1 MILSPPGNLK
11 SPRQQMCSQRESSL
25 RVCVCVDVFF
35 IHSSVDGHLGCV
47 HILAILDNAATKIG
61 LHVSFQISVFVFFT
75 YIPSNGIA
83 ALQGSFSFS
92 FLRNLHTVS
101 TVAVPIFILTNSVQ
115 GFSFLHILTNI
126 CYLWSF

>member
-1 MILSPPGNLK
+1 M
-11 SPRQQMCSQRESSL
+11 
-25 RVCVCVDVFF
+25 CVCVDVFF

-115 GFSFLHILTNI
+115 GFSFLHILTNT
-126 CYLWSF
+126 CYFLSF